1 MLTNRR
7 TVRIEWGDCDP
18 AGIVYY
24 PRYFVMF
31 DNATH
36 ALFERALGMTN
47 FEMMR
52 TYGTVGCPMVET
64 SARFLAPTKYGD
76 DITIETTVTEFGRS
90 SFKVVHR
97 LTNGAELAVEAF
109 ETRVWAKADPAQ
121 PGRIKA
127 VPVPPEVIRR
137 FEGS

>member
-1 MLTNRR
+1 MLSNRR
-7 TVRIEWGDCDP
+7 SVRIEWGDCDP

-36 ALFERALGMTN
+36 ALFELALGMTN

-52 TYGTVGCPMVET
+52 SYGTVGCPMVET

-76 DITIETTVTEFGRS
+76 DVTIETTITEFRRS
-90 SFKVVHR
+90 SFKVTHHLRKDGTV
-97 LTNGAELAVEAF
+97 AVEAL
-109 ETRVWAKADPAQ
+109 ETRVWAKADPGQ

-127 VPVPPEVIRR
+127 IPVPPEVIQR
-137 FEGS
+137 FGGR